1 MNRTRVGRARITVGS
16 VAATALGTAWALIVL
31 LPIYFLVLGS
41 LRSEADYLTSDPW
54 LPSGG
59 LTAGAYAAA
68 IHGVGGAVINSVIVT
83 IAVVLIVIIFGVP
96 AAFALV
102 RYRSKLTK
110 TMYVLFL
117 AGLAVPLEG
126 TIVSVF
132 ILVVKLGLY
141 DQLLGIILPLAAFNM
156 SLAVIILVAFL
167 RDIPDSLFEAMAL
180 DGAGRFATL
189 ISLVFPLVRPPLL
202 GLGIFVTLQSWN
214 SLLLPLVT
222 TTSANKAVLPVALL
236 RLQGSDSANYPAILA
251 SVVLSALPIVVLYLV
266 GRKQLIEGMVIT
278 SGATSK

>member
-1 MNRTRVGRARITVGS
+1 
-16 VAATALGTAWALIVL
+16 
-31 LPIYFLVLGS
+31 
-41 LRSEADYLTSDPW
+41 
-54 LPSGG
+54 
-59 LTAGAYAAA
+59 
-68 IHGVGGAVINSVIVT
+68 
-83 IAVVLIVIIFGVP
+83 
-96 AAFALV
+96 
-102 RYRSKLTK
+102 
-110 TMYVLFL
+110 
-117 AGLAVPLEG
+117 
-126 TIVSVF
+126 
-132 ILVVKLGLY
+132 
-141 DQLLGIILPLAAFNM
+141 
-156 SLAVIILVAFL
+156 
-167 RDIPDSLFEAMAL
+167 MAL

-251 SVVLSALPIVVLYLV
+251 SVVLSAVPIVVLYLV

>member
-1 MNRTRVGRARITVGS
+1 MNTTHARRPRTTAGS
-16 VAATALGTAWALIVL
+16 VVTTALATVWALIVL
-31 LPIYFLVLGS
+31 LPIYFLLLGS
-41 LRSEADYLTSDPW
+41 FRSQADYLTSDPW
-54 LPSGG
+54 LPSGD
-59 LTAGAYAAA
+59 LTFSAYAAA
-68 IHGVGGAVINSVIVT
+68 VQGVGGAVINSVIVT

-102 RYRSKLTK
+102 RYRSRLTK

-132 ILVVKLGLY
+132 ILVVKLGMY
-141 DQLLGIILPLAAFNM
+141 DQLLGIILPLAAFNT

-222 TTSANKAVLPVALL
+222 TTSAGKAVLPVALL

-251 SVVLSALPIVVLYLV
+251 SVVLSAVPIVVLYLV

-278 SGATSK
+278 TGATSK